1 MAQLSKK
8 HRTVNFLGG
17 IGYISVIFQWLWT
30 GIIFLPTL
38 LENDTFKNLFL
49 PPEPSSTPTPQ
60 PQATDETSLIV
71 IIIGI
76 IVTVIV
82 LSLTILILIRLPKA
96 VATAG
101 KTTTTSVARAVAPAV
116 SHHKKLSPK
125 KEKLLTAN
133 LVRIIKYIAVV
144 LPTLLLFFVYV
155 VNVELSHTIVL
166 IIGATLGLGSFTWFT
181 LEYVL
186 ARLFA
191 IPIED
196 IF

>member
-116 SHHKKLSPK
+116 SHHKKLSP
-125 KEKLLTAN
+125 
-133 LVRIIKYIAVV
+133 
-144 LPTLLLFFVYV
+144 TLLLFFVYV